1 VQTTSLTWSRAVQT
15 DDTQERQWRREET
28 VAHVVAFEAAATRAT
43 SQREYARAHDV
54 PRTTLQHWLARKGSL
69 DASPT
74 MVAWFESSEGLAF
87 LHRLVIAVQFGMTY
101 FSVGG
106 LRAVAKVMELAG
118 LERFVA
124 NSFGSRQKLGT
135 SMEGQIREFAKEQR
149 ASLGAQMV
157 PKQITVCE
165 DETFH
170 PAVCLVAIEPVSNFI
185 LLETY
190 APKRDEQNWNAA
202 LKTGL
207 GDLPVRVIQSTSDE
221 GKGLLAHVRRGLGA
235 HHSPDVFHIQ
245 HELCRAVCA
254 GLCAQVRRAEQSVT
268 QAQAEAEAHRQQAQA
283 WPLVPHGP
291 GRPPDFAGRIAAAQ
305 GTVEQKEQALA
316 AARER
321 QERSRHAV
329 RGIAKVYH
337 PYELDTGSPRSAAQ
351 AVTELEAHFAQL
363 RAVAQE
369 ASLPERCLK
378 GIDKAHRLVPAM
390 GGTLAFF
397 HQQVQARIGE
407 LGLPPQHARIV
418 EQSLVP
424 AAYLERA
431 AAKARP
437 ADARAQ
443 LRDQADRIRD
453 APHVAAGLAALRP
466 EQRAAIEQVVAVCA
480 DLFQRASSC
489 VEGRNGQLSLRHHSL
504 HNIAPMRLEAL
515 TTVHNYFLRRPD
527 GTTAAQRFFGA
538 PPADLFGFLLD
549 HLDMPARPAA
559 KRSQPAAAPML
570 N

>member
-1 VQTTSLTWSRAVQT
+1 MQT

-28 VAHVVAFEAAATRAT
+28 VAHVAAFEEAATGAT

-101 FSVGG
+101 LSDG
-106 LRAVAKVMELAG
+106 LRAVGTVLELAG
-118 LERFVA
+118 LGRFVA

-135 SMEGQIREFAKEQR
+135 SMEGQIRVFAQEQR
-149 ASLGAQMV
+149 ASLGAQMA
-157 PKQITVCE
+157 PKLITVCQ

-190 APKRDEQNWNAA
+190 AHKRDEQTWNAA
-202 LKTGL
+202 LKRAL

-221 GKGLLAHVRRGLGA
+221 AKGLLAHVSKGLGA
-235 HHSPDVFHIQ
+235 HHSPDVFHLQ
-245 HELCRAVCA
+245 HQLCRAVSA
-254 GLCAQVRRAEQSVT
+254 GLAAQVRGAEEGVSKAQAAA
-268 QAQAEAEAHRQQAQA
+268 QAQRQQAQA

-291 GRPPDFAGRIAAAQ
+291 GRPPDFATRVAAAQ
-305 GTVEQKEQALA
+305 STVEQQEQALA

-321 QERSRHAV
+321 QERAHRAV

-337 PYELDTGSPRSAAQ
+337 PVQLDTGSPRSAAQ
-351 AVTELEAHFAQL
+351 AVAELEQHFTQL
-363 RAVAQE
+363 QAVAQE
-369 ASLPERCLK
+369 ASLPQRCHK
-378 GIDKAHRLVPAM
+378 GIEKAHRLVPAM
-390 GGTLAFF
+390 GGTLTFF
-397 HQQVQARIGE
+397 HQWVGARIGA
-407 LGLPPQHARIV
+407 LGLPTQEARIV
-418 EQSLVP
+418 EQALVP

-431 AAKARP
+431 AAKAP
-437 ADARAQ
+437 LADARAP
-443 LRDQADRIRD
+443 LRDQAHRIRE
-453 APHVAAGLAALRP
+453 APDVAAGLAALRP
-466 EQRAAIEQVVAVCA
+466 EQRAAIEQVVADCA

-504 HNIAPMRLEAL
+504 HNIAPTRLEAL
-515 TTVHNYFLRRPD
+515 TAVHNYFLRRPD

-538 PPADLFGFLLD
+538 PPADLFNFLLD

-559 KRSQPAAAPML
+559 KRSQQPGAPML